1 MRRVARRE
9 RTGLLPSANPGARSA
24 WGCLLTR
31 AVFIVD
37 TNVVVAGLL
46 TADPASP
53 VARVLDGML
62 AAAFSFAVSEALLG
76 EYRTVLLRPA
86 LRKLHALSVGEVEQ
100 LLVDMIQRAIV
111 LRPAESSPLRPPA
124 PDAGDQF
131 LWNLLAARPDLVR
144 ITGDKRL
151 LQDTGVNGRV
161 MSPRAFVDDR

>member
-1 MRRVARRE
+1 V
-9 RTGLLPSANPGARSA
+9 S
-24 WGCLLTR
+24 R

-62 AAAFSFAVSEALLG
+62 AAAFPFAVSEALLG

-86 LRKLHALSVGEVEQ
+86 LRKLHALSADEVER
-100 LLVDMIQRAIV
+100 LLVDLIQHAIV
-111 LRPAESSPLRPPA
+111 LQPAESSPATPAA

-131 LWNLLAARPDLVR
+131 LWNLLAARPDLVLV
-144 ITGDKRL
+144 TGDKHL
-151 LQDTGVNGRV
+151 LQDAGMHRRV
-161 MSPRAFVDDR
+161 LSPRAFAEGS